1 MTELHL
7 SSRSNQWPSE
17 CLPRMKCTPQQ
28 CGTQSWSYHGTFS
41 VPLRALSN
49 IHICTILQY
58 LPPPIDINLPSTNPV
73 EPTSGHWVVLDFLKF
88 VLAWRSTMRIIRWQ
102 NRSSDGINDVDYDD
116 MRWKLCNQLRIP
128 TRGSTLHC
136 IPMHSNAMQCNAMEL
151 L

>member
-1 MTELHL
+1 MRWCAMNKWMDETIKGVGSIYL
-7 SSRSNQWPSE
+7 SFNTNT
-17 CLPRMKCTPQQ
+17 KTYICTINTNPQIQ
-28 CGTQSWSYHGTFS
+28 YC
-41 VPLRALSN
+41 N
-49 IHICTILQY
+49 IHICTIFQY
-58 LPPPIDINLPSTNPV
+58 LPPPIDIDLPATDPV

-88 VLAWRSTMRIIRWQ
+88 VLAWRSTMRMIRWQ